1 MKWVVEFVGL
11 RLTCKLGHLRK
22 TNKQT
27 KLIPDN
33 SQYKKAAV
41 AVFWFRIPT
50 AATQKNLGLTA
61 VLNNVFFRLIY
72 IVVLLQHSSSFHPS
86 ILTPW
91 WSSLPTCNVGGLSW
105 SISTTHRGGNVL
117 LPRGWCT
124 AVLFF
129 LACLGAAGDEILA
142 AARMPLF

>member
-1 MKWVVEFVGL
+1 MEETEK
-11 RLTCKLGHLRK
+11 KIIQGHEIYLLNEMSSGVCGAKANLQIRTPQK
-22 TNKQT
+22 NKQT

-61 VLNNVFFRLIY
+61 VLNNVFFRSIY

-86 ILTPW
+86 ILT
-91 WSSLPTCNVGGLSW
+91 L
-105 SISTTHRGGNVL
+105 
-117 LPRGWCT
+117 
-124 AVLFF
+124 
-129 LACLGAAGDEILA
+129 
-142 AARMPLF
+142 

>member
-1 MKWVVEFVGL
+1 MEETEKKIIQGHEIYLLNEMSSGVCGAKANL
-11 RLTCKLGHLRK
+11 QIRTHLRK

-61 VLNNVFFRLIY
+61 VLNNVFFRSIY

-86 ILTPW
+86 ILT
-91 WSSLPTCNVGGLSW
+91 L
-105 SISTTHRGGNVL
+105 
-117 LPRGWCT
+117 
-124 AVLFF
+124 
-129 LACLGAAGDEILA
+129 
-142 AARMPLF
+142 